1 MLSEGVHSLVDTL
14 NELLLL
20 YGLRRAGK
28 APDPVHP
35 FGYGR
40 ELYFWSFIVA
50 LLVFAAGAGVSAY
63 EGIQH
68 IRRPEPATNHALSY
82 SVLGISIL
90 FEGASWWVALRE
102 FRRTKGKL
110 GYFEAFR
117 RSKDPST
124 FTVLLEDSAAL
135 LGLGFALIGLVAA
148 QTLDMPVLDGVAS
161 LCIAGVLAATA
172 FLLARE
178 TKGLLV
184 GEPAHPAVAERIMA
198 VAETDPDLRRAN
210 GVTTMQMGPEQ
221 VVAML
226 SAEFEDDRKTPQIE
240 ACITRIESAVK
251 REYPELVALFIK
263 PQTPEVYASPRGTG
277 RSACAGMT
285 LRLRPFH
292 LFGATVPSPFSRAC
306 LYRAGLVA
314 RRSSDPPRSF
324 YRRPP
329 VEVAPE
335 LLNKLLVRDD
345 GRTGRIVEVEAYAG
359 SVDPAAHSYRG
370 QTRARPACS
379 ARPATCMSTSLTACT
394 GAATLSAAK
403 WVKAWRCCCGPSSRC
418 WAWSACANC
427 VPPRAATTIW
437 PAGPAS
443 SRRPSGWTAAST
455 ALIW

>member
-1 MLSEGVHSLVDTL
+1 M
-14 NELLLL
+14 
-20 YGLRRAGK
+20 
-28 APDPVHP
+28 HP

-50 LLVFAAGAGVSAY
+50 LLVFAAYAGVSAY

-68 IRRPEPATNHALSY
+68 IRHPEPTRNHALSY

-135 LGLGFALIGLVAA
+135 LGLGFALAGLLAA
-148 QTLDMPVLDGVAS
+148 QLLEMPVLDGVAS

-226 SAEFEDDRKTPQIE
+226 SAEFEDDRQTPQIE
-240 ACITRIESAVK
+240 ACITRIETAVK

-263 PQTPEVYASPRGTG
+263 PQTPEVYA
-277 RSACAGMT
+277 
-285 LRLRPFH
+285 
-292 LFGATVPSPFSRAC
+292 
-306 LYRAGLVA
+306 A
-314 RRSSDPPRSF
+314 RR
-324 YRRPP
+324 
-329 VEVAPE
+329 
-335 LLNKLLVRDD
+335 
-345 GRTGRIVEVEAYAG
+345 
-359 SVDPAAHSYRG
+359 AAL
-370 QTRARPACS
+370 A
-379 ARPATCMSTSLTACT
+379 
-394 GAATLSAAK
+394 
-403 WVKAWRCCCGPSSRC
+403 
-418 WAWSACANC
+418 
-427 VPPRAATTIW
+427 
-437 PAGPAS
+437 PAS
-443 SRRPSGWTAAST
+443 APR
-455 ALIW
+455 